1 MVEEMINFNR
11 AIAAAVE
18 WVETSSSW
26 DETLLIITADHE
38 TGYLTGPGSGNV
50 TQPDGTM
57 EAVYNPLVNNGAGNM
72 PGHDWNSGG
81 HVNTLVPFCAKGAGS
96 DLLLQYADDWDP
108 NRGYY
113 INNTEFA
120 QLVFRLWD

>member
-1 MVEEMINFNR
+1 MVEEMIDFNR

-18 WVETSSSW
+18 WVETNSSW
-26 DETLLIITADHE
+26 GETLLIITADHE
-38 TGYLTGPGSGNV
+38 TGYLTGPGSANV
-50 TQPDGTM
+50 THPDGTTQ
-57 EAVYNPLVNNGAGNM
+57 AVYNPLVNNGAGNM
-72 PGHDWNSGG
+72 PGHDWNSGS
-81 HVNTLVPFCAKGAGS
+81 HVNTLVPFFAKGARS
-96 DLLLQYADDWDP
+96 EMLLEYADEWDP